1 VNTLVPK
8 DRVVDT
14 VQLVPLDDHREIV
27 QEPLPPANVREV
39 IRALSYKSRL
49 FIALVLLPMFFIA
62 GYLVL
67 IASPRYVSEAAF
79 IVRSASY
86 QGPGMAQR
94 TGASLASIR
103 APGDLPEAVRSYI
116 LSRDMVDEL
125 GQKGQA
131 ARYYVKVG
139 GTLSPV
145 SQALQS

>member
-1 VNTLVPK
+1 
-8 DRVVDT
+8 
-14 VQLVPLDDHREIV
+14 
-27 QEPLPPANVREV
+27 LPPANVREV

-125 GQKGQA
+125 GKRTSCAILCQGRRDFV
-131 ARYYVKVG
+131 ARFPGFTIVTTRNG
-139 GTLSPV
+139 FIGTI
-145 SQALQS
+145 